1 MDIIVNG
8 KAVTVGTGLSI
19 LGVLNHLQIAPQHVA
34 VEYDGRILIPDD
46 FAVTTV
52 QPGSRLEI
60 VRFVGGG

>member
-8 KAVTVGTGLSI
+8 KTVTVGTGLSI